1 MRTEKQL
8 ALSLEDLRIVK
19 PLWGDYL
26 ILAFFLKGKNYLSEG
41 IIRRLLKRFVP
52 KDDYERKDVDKL
64 VEHLIKQTKHE
75 SI

>member
-19 PLWGDYL
+19 PFWGSY
-26 ILAFFLKGKNYLSEG
+26 IVLAYFLKGKTYLGEG

-52 KDDYERKDVDKL
+52 KDEYERKDVEKL

-75 SI
+75 DI